1 MIIIYNVVMILCF
14 LFSAY
19 FAITSFYTFRKSK
32 RKVLSNKQHKF
43 AILIPAR
50 NEEIVIKDILDSII
64 LQNYPKEYYDYY
76 VIPNNCTDK
85 TEEIA
90 KNKKAKIINVNIP
103 VKTKGEVLKYTFE
116 QLKNSSY
123 DAYVIFDA
131 DNIVDK
137 NFLLHMNETL
147 NEGYFIAQG
156 FRDAKNPSDN
166 YLTGS
171 YTMFYYLQN
180 AFYNNSRRVLNRS
193 AAINGTGFCI
203 KKCVID
209 KYGFNVKTLT
219 EDSEFTGM
227 CALNHLKIGF
237 AKDAITY
244 DEHPS
249 KFKSSWLQ
257 RKRWSSGCFT
267 CLNKYGFNL
276 VKDFF
281 KTGSF
286 CSFDTLL
293 YFLTPLIQVISFIL
307 PLILCI
313 IKFIKGLMLNTLII
327 DLSSLYFFIILYI
340 GSIILN
346 IFVVKLFHKNIKD
359 HYKGIFGF
367 SFFILTWIPINI
379 LCLFKRTKKWDY
391 IKHTKAVGVKNF
403 LN

>member
-1 MIIIYNVVMILCF
+1 MILCF
-14 LFSAY
+14 LFSVY
-19 FAITSFYTFRKSK
+19 FVLTSLFTFKKSK
-32 RKVLSNKQHKF
+32 RKVTSKTYHKF
-43 AILIPAR
+43 AVLIPAR
-50 NEEIVIKDILDSII
+50 NEELVIGDILDSII
-64 LQNYPKEYYDYY
+64 SQNYPKEHYDYY

-85 TEEIA
+85 TRGLAES
-90 KNKKAKIINVNIP
+90 KNAKIIDIDIP
-103 VKTKGEVLKYTFE
+103 VKSKGEVLKYTFD
-116 QLKNSSY
+116 QLENSPY

-137 NFLLHMNETL
+137 NFLLKMNDTL
-147 NEGYFIAQG
+147 NEGYLVAQG

-180 AFYNNSRRVLNRS
+180 VFYNNSRRVLNRS

-227 CALNHLKIGF
+227 CALNHIKIGF

-244 DEHPS
+244 DEHPT
-249 KFKSSWLQ
+249 KFKASWLQ
-257 RKRWSSGCFT
+257 RKRWSSGCFA
-267 CLNKYGFNL
+267 CLSRYGGSLIKSFW
-276 VKDFF
+276 KS
-281 KTGSF
+281 GSF

-293 YFLTPLIQVISFIL
+293 YYLAPLIQVISFVL
-307 PLILCI
+307 PFMLFIV
-313 IKFIKGLMLNTLII
+313 KFIKGLMVNTLVI
-327 DLSSLYFFIILYI
+327 DLSSLYFFGLLYI

-346 IFVVKLFHKNIKD
+346 IFVVKLLHKKIKD
-359 HYKGIFGF
+359 HYKGILGF
-367 SFFILTWIPINI
+367 SFFLLTWVPINI
-379 LCLFKRTKKWDY
+379 LCLFKRTKKWEC
-391 IKHTKAVGVKNF
+391 IKHTRAVGIKNF